1 MAQEGFRHETA
12 AWLVMGAAIALAVL
26 SWGVALQQDQRQAE
40 LRFKVA
46 VDGTV
51 DTLAGRIHGYELA
64 LRSARALHGA
74 SERVERDEWRR
85 FVGALRL
92 QETLPGIQAI
102 GYARLVQQAEIGRFV
117 ESARLSGE
125 PEFTVADGPAGVAR
139 VIVEM
144 IEPLD
149 PAHRLMLGT
158 DLDADAS
165 RREAMTIARDS
176 GQTTISSPIRLRSE
190 GGGARPAIAW
200 LMFLPT
206 YATDGEPRDR
216 AERRATLR
224 GYVYSPIRGEDL
236 MRGILPR
243 ETPGL
248 GVRVFDGSGSRTEDL
263 VHATALGAPA
273 QNAARR
279 LLQLPGR
286 VLTLEFAGTADFDRA
301 ARISQPLIVGTVGAL
316 MNVALL
322 LYLRSESRERRRAV
336 GEAQRLAA
344 EVEGRRG
351 AEQAMR
357 NSDRRF
363 RDVVT
368 ASPTGL
374 VMADRDGRIVLANPQ
389 AEKLFG
395 YGHDA
400 LLGRP
405 LDDLVP
411 GALGNP
417 IADPSDGTI
426 ADPSD
431 GAAQSPVGEPP
442 GLARSDGRDVRG
454 RRSDGTVFPLEIGLS
469 PISSGAAATTLV
481 AMVDL
486 SARQAAQD
494 QLAAALREKTVLLDE
509 VHHRVKNNLQV
520 ITSLL
525 SLQSRGAPP
534 EARAALA
541 DCRNRVHAMALT
553 HQLLHENNDMARL
566 HVGQYLTRLTR
577 LLADS
582 NRSAAGTVTLRVAGV
597 DAPLYL
603 DLPHAIPCGLLVNE
617 LVTNAYKHAFPGGRH
632 GAIDIGMALED
643 GTARL
648 TVGDDG
654 IGLPPDLDPEAARS
668 LGFQLVPLLVDQLGA
683 TLRRLPGPGT
693 RYEIRF
699 PAEPEP
705 HYDAG
710 LPMTEVRP

>member
-1 MAQEGFRHETA
+1 MTQEGFRHETA

-26 SWGVALQQDQRQAE
+26 SWGVALQQDQRQSE

-51 DTLAGRIHGYELA
+51 DTLAGRIHGYEFA
-64 LRSARALHGA
+64 LRAARALHVG
-74 SERVERDEWRR
+74 SDRVDRDEWRR
-85 FVGALRL
+85 FVGGLRL
-92 QETLPGIQAI
+92 PETLPGILAI
-102 GYARLVQQAEIGRFV
+102 GYAPVVATDDIERFV
-117 ESARLSGE
+117 ESVRRSGAPDYSVSAG
-125 PEFTVADGPAGVAR
+125 PEGVAR
-139 VIVEM
+139 VLVEM

-149 PAHRLMLGT
+149 PAHRRMLGT
-158 DLDADAS
+158 DLDSNAS
-165 RREAMTIARDS
+165 RREAMAIARDS
-176 GQTTISSPIRLRSE
+176 GQTTISSPVLIQGE
-190 GGGARPAIAW
+190 GDAEVAATIW

-206 YATDGEPRDR
+206 YESDGEPRDR
-216 AERRATLR
+216 SARRQALR
-224 GYVYSPIRGEDL
+224 GYVYSPIRGDDL

-248 GVRVFDGSGSRTEDL
+248 GVRVFDGAGSRTEDL
-263 VHATALGAPA
+263 VHATAVDAPA
-273 QNAARR
+273 LHTAQRQ
-279 LLQLPGR
+279 LQLPGR
-286 VLTLEFAGTADFDRA
+286 VLTLEFTGTKDFDRA
-301 ARISQPLIVGTVGAL
+301 ARSSQPLIVGTVGAL

-322 LYLRSESRERRRAV
+322 LYLRSESRVRRRAV
-336 GEAQRLAA
+336 GEAQRLAS

-357 NSDRRF
+357 DSERRF
-363 RDVVT
+363 REVVE

-374 VMADRDGRIVLANPQ
+374 VMADRAGRIVLANPQ

-395 YGHDA
+395 YGHDE
-400 LLGRP
+400 LLGRR

-411 GALGNP
+411 GALGDTA
-417 IADPSDGTI
+417 ADPPDTGT
-426 ADPSD
+426 P
-431 GAAQSPVGEPP
+431 GAADLPAGP
-442 GLARSDGRDVRG
+442 LKSDGRDVRG

-469 PISSGAAATTLV
+469 PIGRGADATTLA

-486 SARQAAQD
+486 STRQASQD
-494 QLAAALREKTVLLDE
+494 LLAAALREKTVLLDE

-541 DCRNRVHAMALT
+541 ECRNRVHAMALT
-553 HQLLHENNDMARL
+553 HQLLHENNDVARL

-582 NRSAAGTVTLRVAGV
+582 HRSAAGMVTLRVEGA
-597 DAPLYL
+597 DTPLYL
-603 DLPHAIPCGLLVNE
+603 DLPRAIPCGLLVNE

-632 GAIDIGMALED
+632 GVIIIGIALEAEI
-643 GTARL
+643 ARL
-648 TVGDDG
+648 SVADDG
-654 IGLPPDLDPEAARS
+654 IGLPPDFEPENASS

-683 TLRRLPGPGT
+683 TLRHVPCPGT
-693 RYEIRF
+693 RFEVRF

-705 HYDAG
+705 
-710 LPMTEVRP
+710 RP